1 MACGGPAKATRTK
14 QGLRKYLQRR
24 TAVHRVRTAHHRSVV
39 EGAVQRMRVRV
50 RVRVHVRGREE
61 RQHVANHVRPR
72 IVRAS
77 TARSP
82 VLTIDRKGEPDH
94 GWWYN
99 NQTQTKPKK
108 KISTNTTTGDDDAYV
123 TRMVVVTPGRT
134 TTRFIIGSGGV
145 AKAAGGLRRISHF
158 YSSIFPI
165 CAVVVFD
172 RRVWI
177 G

>member
-82 VLTIDRKGEPDH
+82 VLTIDRKGGPDH

-99 NQTQTKPKK
+99 NQTQTKPN
-108 KISTNTTTGDDDAYV
+108 IYINQQ
-123 TRMVVVTPGRT
+123 TPPRPTVT
-134 TTRFIIGSGGV
+134 TTRT
-145 AKAAGGLRRISHF
+145 RRE
-158 YSSIFPI
+158 
-165 CAVVVFD
+165 
-172 RRVWI
+172 WWW
-177 G
+177 